1 MKNGYKWL
9 VWAAGL
15 FAATSLPGETDEEA
29 LFELEAFIVEE
40 SAQTQTETLSPLGAE
55 VDTFPGGALS
65 PEAIPRGL
73 SILPPE
79 LLATLQI
86 ESYEDLD
93 KFGAGTQRI
102 NYFGLAGS
110 AFIRGARAGTYFNG
124 MLRAY
129 QRNEMPMSFGSL
141 ESLEV
146 IKGPVPAGFSPTLVG
161 GAVNQVPKSPFFNR
175 EHGLLQLRVGSWE
188 ERHVELDYGAPLLL
202 FGNKPAAY
210 RVSFTGHRAQRFYEN
225 VPNDYDSFYAAA
237 KIKLSDRHRLF
248 VGGEYYNFR
257 SSEIPGINRPTPEL
271 VANRR
276 YVIGEP
282 PPLTSPHWGGTVAR
296 PLLQFPQSLT
306 VNPALFSLAV
316 PGERARAEIPVG
328 QRARM
333 LDLNDPAV
341 VANLYSVLPEEQVP
355 PFALDART
363 QAAEILASLPQ
374 ETTDAYV
381 YTPAYF
387 AAGGEAL
394 TEILP
399 RETVLADPNDKADA
413 WDVLAFADLESR
425 LANGSR
431 LHTRFFAER
440 MSTEKRSTY
449 GFAFNSEQT
458 VLNGRLEWTGE
469 APGGVEAP
477 LTIGADLRFSRA
489 ETLQDFDAEPFAR
502 RDLTREGISANSVV
516 KAGDETG
523 PDGRNYWSSFGNASQ
538 QSDLWQ
544 AAVYA
549 GGHYAVG
556 EAWKL
561 HYGLRLEQA
570 WWEVGLPGA
579 VDRASADQRAARE
592 NSGRTELY
600 QMHLNPTFE
609 VLPGVFLYGALQL
622 GKVLAP
628 GDGGDVSGEK
638 NFPDAELFEAGVKAN
653 LLDGRIYTALSVY
666 HEDQA
671 SFSSLDAQ
679 ARPLRAKG
687 IEWEMTA
694 EVTPRLTLLA
704 AFTAQR
710 VHLRGDTLGFGALP
724 QDEEGWAL
732 NAGVLNAAGGRA
744 APGNPEM
751 IFAGMPELSGH
762 LYAVLE
768 VTDKLQIS
776 GGPLWRDRYAHDMQR
791 SIWIPESTVWSAQAR
806 YDAGPWWLRLHVENL
821 FDEEYWLGQ
830 DPVFSAGT
838 LILQAPG
845 RRVTLTAGLRF

>member
-40 SAQTQTETLSPLGAE
+40 SAQTQTETLSPLSAE
-55 VDTFPGGALS
+55 VDSLLGESLS

-141 ESLEV
+141 ESLEI

-161 GAVNQVPKSPFFNR
+161 GAVNQIPKSPFFNR
-175 EHGLLQLRVGSWE
+175 EHGLFQVRIGSWD

-210 RVSFTGHRAQRFYEN
+210 RISYTGHRADRFYEN
-225 VPNDYDSFYAAA
+225 VPNDYDSLYASA
-237 KIKLSDRHRLF
+237 KIKLSERHRLF

-282 PPLTSPHWGGTVAR
+282 PRLTSPEWDGTVAR

-306 VNPALFSLAV
+306 VNPALFSLSV
-316 PGERARAEIPVG
+316 PGKRARAEIP
-328 QRARM
+328 QALRAQM

-341 VANLYSVLPEEQVP
+341 VANLYSVLPANEVP
-355 PFALDART
+355 PFAAEARVEAAAILDG
-363 QAAEILASLPQ
+363 LPK

-394 TEILP
+394 TETLA
-399 RETVLADPNDKADA
+399 REKVLADPEDKADA
-413 WDVLAFADLESR
+413 WDAIAFADLESR

-431 LHTRFFAER
+431 LRTRLFAER

-449 GFAFNSEQT
+449 GFAFDSDQT
-458 VLNGRLEWTGE
+458 VLNGRVEWLGNF
-469 APGGVEAP
+469 PGADDP
-477 LTIGADLRFSRA
+477 LTVGADLRFSRA
-489 ETLQDFDAEPFAR
+489 ETLQDFDAEPFSR
-502 RDLTREGISANSVV
+502 RDLSRESISTNSVV
-516 KAGDETG
+516 RSGDYVG
-523 PDGRNYWSSFGNASQ
+523 PDGLNYWSSFGNASQ
-538 QSDLWQ
+538 KSDLWQ
-544 AAVYA
+544 AAMYG
-549 GGHYAVG
+549 GGHYNIG
-556 EAWKL
+556 EAWKI

-570 WWEVGLPGA
+570 WWEVGLPGE
-579 VDRASADQRAARE
+579 VDRASESRRAARKE
-592 NSGRTELY
+592 SGRSELY
-600 QMHLNPTFE
+600 QLHLNPTFE

-628 GDGGDVSGEK
+628 GDGGDISGEK
-638 NFPDAELFEAGVKAN
+638 NFPDAELFETGIKAN
-653 LLDGRIYTALSVY
+653 LLDGKFYTALSVY
-666 HEDQA
+666 HWDQA

-687 IEWEMTA
+687 IEWETTA

-710 VHLRGDTLGFGALP
+710 VHLRGDMLGFGALP

-732 NAGVLNAAGGRA
+732 NAGVLNAAGGRSV
-744 APGNPEM
+744 PNNPDM

-762 LYAVLE
+762 LYAVFE
-768 VTDKLQIS
+768 VTEKWQVS
-776 GGPLWRDRYAHDMQR
+776 GGPLWRDRYAHDMGR
-791 SIWIPESTVWSAQAR
+791 TIWIPESTVWSVQSR
-806 YDAGPWWLRLHVENL
+806 YDGGSWWLRLHVENL

-845 RRVTLTAGLRF
+845 RRVSVTAGLRF